1 MERPD
6 LKIGGWAAPTILG
19 HGNDAQRE
27 RFVAADAAGRA
38 DLVPAV
44 QRARS
49 GLGPRLAAHPRATR
63 VEGGW
68 RLTGQKVW
76 TSLAHEADWA
86 ICLAR
91 TDPDAP
97 PHKGIS
103 YFLVDMR
110 PTASTSG
117 RCAS

>member
-1 MERPD
+1 M
-6 LKIGGWAAPTILG
+6 IGAWAVPTLVAHGTRRAAGAVPARRRCAARSSGASCSASPAPAPTWPSLRTK
-19 HGNDAQRE
+19 AE
-27 RFVAADAAGRA
+27 
-38 DLVPAV
+38 
-44 QRARS
+44 
-49 GLGPRLAAHPRATR
+49 R

-76 TSLAHEADWA
+76 TSLAQYADWG

-97 PHKGIS
+97 KHTGIT
-103 YFLVDMR
+103 YFLVDMKR
-110 PTASTSG
+110 RASTSG